1 MSGKRKKLP
10 AKRSRP
16 SEAPPPAFDASRFVN
31 ASAADRFSIICKNRS
46 FIKEKGF
53 HHPDDFFR
61 KTIEAKGWR
70 ALCQPP
76 RPAAMSVVREFY
88 ANLTSHVL
96 KKVRVR
102 GILVDFSAESINSF
116 YGLEH
121 IPPGPFDQLRE
132 HPDYHE
138 VIRVLTKGQG
148 EWRINSAGHAV
159 NFKAKHLAYIPKVWH
174 HFITSRLIPTTNV
187 CEVTAQRSLINYAI
201 LQDIPFD
208 VGQVIEDAILHNR
221 DAKMNLGHPFLIFG
235 LCKQA
240 GVPLDA
246 NEAWLHP
253 IKAISVKR
261 DTPGV
266 PQPEGVYDSGHEPSD
281 EDELPDYR
289 ARYGFLGDTQEDIG
303 QSSSRPPPP
312 PSYHPPPPPPQQ
324 PQATVPPSPS
334 PDIED
339 PVLSLT
345 ERFDA
350 FWDETQEHRVLVT
363 QDMEALRADM
373 RTVLAN
379 QAIILQQQQTMQAQ
393 LAQLLAFHHPPPPPL
408 Q

>member
-1 MSGKRKKLP
+1 M
-10 AKRSRP
+10 
-16 SEAPPPAFDASRFVN
+16 
-31 ASAADRFSIICKNRS
+31 
-46 FIKEKGF
+46 
-53 HHPDDFFR
+53 
-61 KTIEAKGWR
+61 
-70 ALCQPP
+70 
-76 RPAAMSVVREFY
+76 
-88 ANLTSHVL
+88 
-96 KKVRVR
+96 
-102 GILVDFSAESINSF
+102 
-116 YGLEH
+116 
-121 IPPGPFDQLRE
+121 
-132 HPDYHE
+132 
-138 VIRVLTKGQG
+138 LTKGQG
-148 EWRINSAGHAV
+148 EWRINSSGHAV

-187 CEVTAQRSLINYAI
+187 CEVTAQRSLLNYAI

-221 DAKMNLGHPFLIFG
+221 EAKMNLGHPFLIFG

-240 GVPLDA
+240 GVPLDT

-303 QSSSRPPPP
+303 QPSSR
-312 PSYHPPPPPPQQ
+312 PPPPPQQ
-324 PQATVPPSPS
+324 PQETVPPSPS
-334 PDIED
+334 PDLED

-350 FWDETQEHRVLVT
+350 FWNETQEHRVLVT

-373 RTVLAN
+373 HTVLAN
-379 QAIILQQQQTMQAQ
+379 QAIILQQQQAMQAQ
-393 LAQLLAFHHPPPPPL
+393 LAQFLAFHQPPPPPP